1 MNDTAKND
9 DPSSRHPVADPGKV
23 PDTTLSIVVYALYL
37 AGIITGGLTSLIGV
51 VMAYVYRGNGP
62 AWLDD
67 HYRYQIRTFWIAVV
81 YFAISGVLTLILIGF
96 ITWLIA
102 VVWLVI
108 RCVKGLKALQER
120 RAPDNLETW
129 LV

>member
-1 MNDTAKND
+1 MNDTAPND
-9 DPSSRHPVADPGKV
+9 DTRSRPQVADQGKA
-23 PDTTLSIVVYALYL
+23 PDTTLPIVVYALYL
-37 AGIITGGLTSLIGV
+37 AGVITGGLTSLIGV

-67 HYRYQIRTFWIAVV
+67 HYRYQIRTFWMAVV
-81 YFAISGVLTLILIGF
+81 YFAVSGLLTLILIGF
-96 ITWLIA
+96 VTWLLA

>member
-1 MNDTAKND
+1 MNDTAPND
-9 DPSSRHPVADPGKV
+9 DTRSRPQVSDQGKA
-23 PDTTLSIVVYALYL
+23 PDTTLPIVVYALYL
-37 AGIITGGLTSLIGV
+37 AGVITGGLTSLIGV

-67 HYRYQIRTFWIAVV
+67 HYRYQIRTFWMAVV
-81 YFAISGVLTLILIGF
+81 YFAVSGLLTLILIGF
-96 ITWLIA
+96 VTWLLA